1 MLSTVSPFDSEAEL
15 QLIADKCKEL
25 GVNVALSEVWGK
37 GGDGG
42 VELAKEVVRLCETE
56 NNFQFCYDENLS
68 IEEKLNTIVTKRFT
82 EAKA

>member
-1 MLSTVSPFDSEAEL
+1 MLVAINRFPFDSEAEL

-56 NNFQFCYDENLS
+56 NNFQFCYDENFPS
-68 IEEKLNTIVTKRFT
+68 KRN
-82 EAKA
+82 

>member
-1 MLSTVSPFDSEAEL
+1 MLFL
-15 QLIADKCKEL
+15 
-25 GVNVALSEVWGK
+25 EVWGK

-68 IEEKLNTIVTKRFT
+68 IEEKLNTIVTKIYRGEGVELVRNCKET
-82 EAKA
+82 GKETDRAWIRQPANLYG